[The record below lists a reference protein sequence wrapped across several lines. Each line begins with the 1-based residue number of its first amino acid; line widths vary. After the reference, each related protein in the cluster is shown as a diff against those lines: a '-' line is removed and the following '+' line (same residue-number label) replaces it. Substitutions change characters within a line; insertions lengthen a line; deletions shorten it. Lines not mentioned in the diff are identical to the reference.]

1 MSNLPTVVNE
11 NEVRS
16 ELTPQQQ
23 VDRGAEMARVLQGV
37 VKKSGLA
44 KRLGNK
50 EYLQYEA
57 WQTIGRFF
65 NCTAQTEWT
74 RQMDDGIGWEA
85 KVNIV
90 NGDGRIIASAE
101 SMCARD
107 EKSWKD
113 RPEYALRSMAQTRAG
128 GKAFRQAF
136 AWIAVLGG
144 YAATPAEEMDSVD
157 VPAEQTQV
165 KPTSAQKATL
175 SKLAKLKKAVM
186 SDAIAEFG
194 NKDEAL
200 EFITWNLKSVGAPE
214 WTEKLLQ
221 DLLDNFQA
229 QVSAYR
235 EATAPEDLPL

>member
-11 NEVRS
+11 NEFRS

-23 VDRGAEMARVLQGV
+23 VDRGSEMARVLQGV
-37 VKKSGLA
+37 VKKAGLA

-113 RPEYALRSMAQTRAG
+113 RPE
-128 GKAFRQAF
+128 
-136 AWIAVLGG
+136 
-144 YAATPAEEMDSVD
+144 
-157 VPAEQTQV
+157 
-165 KPTSAQKATL
+165 
-175 SKLAKLKKAVM
+175 
-186 SDAIAEFG
+186 
-194 NKDEAL
+194 
-200 EFITWNLKSVGAPE
+200 
-214 WTEKLLQ
+214 
-221 DLLDNFQA
+221 
-229 QVSAYR
+229 
-235 EATAPEDLPL
+235 